1 MATMVLAFQSN
12 CASGAGIDLRQKIEC
27 SALVIGLNENRYL
40 NLVLSSDVLI
50 TSSQESKS

>member
-1 MATMVLAFQSN
+1 MLAFQSN